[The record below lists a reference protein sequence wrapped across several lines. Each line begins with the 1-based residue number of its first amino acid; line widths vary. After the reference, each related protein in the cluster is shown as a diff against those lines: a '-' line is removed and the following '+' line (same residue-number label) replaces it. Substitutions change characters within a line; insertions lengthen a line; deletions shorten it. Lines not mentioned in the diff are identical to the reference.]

1 MAIPFP
7 GKDVP
12 VVDPQTGL
20 MTQVWYDYYKFHQ
33 MLAQLPDVST
43 TAPTNGQ
50 VLIYNSTTKL
60 WTPGTN

>member
-12 VVDPQTGL
+12 VIDLKTGM
-20 MTQVWYDYYKFHQ
+20 MTQIWYDYFKFHQ
-33 MLAQLPDVST
+33 KLAQLPDVST

-50 VLIYNSTTKL
+50 VLIWNSTTKL

>member
-12 VVDPQTGL
+12 VVDQQTGT
-20 MTQVWYDYYKFHQ
+20 MNQIWYDYFQSHQ
-33 MLAQLPDVST
+33 KLAQLPDVST

-50 VLIYNSTTKL
+50 VLIWNDTTKL
-60 WTPGTN
+60 YVPGTN

>member
-12 VVDPQTGL
+12 IVDQATGT
-20 MTQVWYDYYKFHQ
+20 MTQPWYDYFQNHQ
-33 MLAQLPDVST
+33 RLTQLPDVST
-43 TAPTNGQ
+43 VAPTNGQ
-50 VLIYNSTTKL
+50 VPIWNDTTKL

>member
-12 VVDPQTGL
+12 LIDQETGMMNQT
-20 MTQVWYDYYKFHQ
+20 WYDYLKFHQ
-33 MLAQLPDVST
+33 TLAQLPDVST

-50 VLIYNSTTKL
+50 VLIYTAATKL
-60 WTPGTN
+60 WTPGAN